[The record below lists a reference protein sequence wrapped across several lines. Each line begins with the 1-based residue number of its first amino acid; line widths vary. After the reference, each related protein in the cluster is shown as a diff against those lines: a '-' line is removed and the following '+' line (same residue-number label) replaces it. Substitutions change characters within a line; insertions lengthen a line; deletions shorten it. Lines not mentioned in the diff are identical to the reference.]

1 MAVHSLGNFPDIF
14 MTEIAGQPAAIRR
27 AAAAAADQAG
37 VVAALGHEL
46 RVRERVV
53 LTGMGSS
60 YDACYPAATR
70 LAAAGVL
77 AMMVDAAELLHFR
90 LDALGP
96 ETLLVCVSQSGE
108 SAETVRVVRE
118 LRDRGERPFI
128 AAVTNGPASTLAR
141 LADRNLDTRGGE
153 EHGPSTVTFAATLV
167 VMAALS
173 RSLAGREPAP
183 AADAEAA
190 AEAAER
196 LLADPEDTARSLAGW
211 LGARPVL
218 ALLGRGESRA
228 AADAEVAAEAAERL
242 LADPEDTARSLAGW
256 LGARPVLALLGR
268 GESRAAAEMGA
279 LTLKEA
285 ARFPAE
291 SLQAAQ
297 FRHGPLELA
306 GPELAAIVFASEA
319 PTRSLDIRLAG
330 ELVAAGAGVLVISP
344 DGAAPD
350 GAAGIATGELAEGIS
365 SAVSIVPVQ
374 LLSWALA
381 RSRGLAPGTYTIAS
395 KVTTH
400 E

>member
-183 AADAEAA
+183 AADAE
-190 AEAAER
+190 
-196 LLADPEDTARSLAGW
+196 
-211 LGARPVL
+211 
-218 ALLGRGESRA
+218 
-228 AADAEVAAEAAERL
+228 VAAEAAERL

>member
-37 VVAALGHEL
+37 VVAGLGHEL
-46 RVRERVV
+46 GVRERVV

-228 AADAEVAAEAAERL
+228 AA
-242 LADPEDTARSLAGW
+242 
-256 LGARPVLALLGR
+256 
-268 GESRAAAEMGA
+268 EMGA

>member
-228 AADAEVAAEAAERL
+228 AA
-242 LADPEDTARSLAGW
+242 
-256 LGARPVLALLGR
+256 
-268 GESRAAAEMGA
+268 EMGA

>member
-37 VVAALGHEL
+37 VVAGLGHEL

-183 AADAEAA
+183 
-190 AEAAER
+190 
-196 LLADPEDTARSLAGW
+196 
-211 LGARPVL
+211 
-218 ALLGRGESRA
+218 

>member
-1 MAVHSLGNFPDIF
+1 MA
-14 MTEIAGQPAAIRR
+14 EIAGQPAAIRR
-27 AAAAAADQAG
+27 AAAAASDQAQ
-37 VVAALGHEL
+37 VMAELGDEL
-46 RVRERVV
+46 RSRTRVV

-60 YDACYPAATR
+60 YDACYPAVTR

-77 AMMVDAAELLHFR
+77 ATMVDAAELLHFR
-90 LDALGP
+90 LDPLGP
-96 ETLLVCVSQSGE
+96 ESLLVCVSQSGE

-118 LRDRGERPFI
+118 LRERGERPFI
-128 AAVTNGPASTLAR
+128 AAVTNGAGSTLAQ

-153 EHGPSTVTFAATLV
+153 EHGPSTMTFAATLV
-167 VMAALS
+167 MMAALA
-173 RSLAGREPAP
+173 RSLARREPAP

-190 AEAAER
+190 AVAAER
-196 LLADPEDTARSLAGW
+196 LLEDPERAARGLEEW
-211 LGARPVL
+211 LG
-218 ALLGRGESRA
+218 
-228 AADAEVAAEAAERL
+228 D
-242 LADPEDTARSLAGW
+242 
-256 LGARPVLALLGR
+256 RPVLALLGR

-319 PTRSLDIRLAG
+319 RTRALDLRLAA
-330 ELVAAGAGVLVISP
+330 ELASTGAAVLAISP
-344 DGAAPD
+344 DGAAPE
-350 GAAGIATGELAEGIS
+350 GATGVATGELPDGIS